1 MIETTT
7 QPIERFYFPL
17 TRPEIEVLLGLIDL
31 GVQKGGL
38 AVAANAGI
46 LHKKIQDAKP
56 IFADSPTKQPTES
69 ETR

>member
-1 MIETTT
+1 MTPTNT
-7 QPIERFYFPL
+7 QPIERFHFPL
-17 TRPEIEVLLGLIDL
+17 TRSEIEVLLGLIDL

-56 IFADSPTKQPTES
+56 FDDYLPAQTEK
-69 ETR
+69 